1 MRILALE
8 TSSTL
13 GTIAAADGGRLVAEH
28 ALDPQVRSARSLAPG
43 IQQLLTD
50 IGWRPKDLEILA
62 VTIGPGSFTGL
73 RVGIATAK
81 TLAYSLQAR
90 CVGLTTLEVI
100 AAQYGGTAAR
110 LSVVIDAQRGQVFA
124 ASFCRREQRW
134 QIDGEPTLLNAD
146 DWLASLNLGAAVSG
160 PALAQLASR
169 LPAGMVVADADLWTP
184 RAATVAAL
192 AWQRHLDGKYD
203 DLWKL
208 APLYLRKSAAEEKLD
223 DGRANRGLAPGG

>member
-13 GTIAAADGGRLVAEH
+13 GTIAVADGGRLVAEH

-43 IQQLLTD
+43 IQQLLTGV
-50 IGWRPKDLEILA
+50 GWRPNNLEMVA

-100 AAQYGGTAAR
+100 AAQYDGNAAR
-110 LSVVIDAQRGQVFA
+110 LSVAIDAQRGQVFA
-124 ASFCRREQRW
+124 ANFCRQEQHW
-134 QIDGEPTLLNAD
+134 QIDGEPAVLNAD
-146 DWLASLNLGAAVSG
+146 DWLGRLNLGGAVSG
-160 PALAQLASR
+160 PVLVQLASR
-169 LPAGMVVADADLWTP
+169 LPAEVVVADPERWTP
-184 RAATVAAL
+184 QAATVAAL

-203 DLWKL
+203 DVWKL
-208 APLYLRKSAAEEKLD
+208 APLYLRKSAAEEKLEPTK
-223 DGRANRGLAPGG
+223 RGSSSAD